1 MAQRESRKSRDIMD
15 NLRAEGWFCF
25 KVHGGALMMSGLPD
39 IIVCA
44 EGFFIGL
51 ETKHNETREGTSVT
65 QDRRRDQIRAA
76 GGVYQVA
83 TTPEEAVQVVRDVL
97 RRLKS

>member
-1 MAQRESRKSRDIMD
+1 
-15 NLRAEGWFCF
+15 
-25 KVHGGALMMSGLPD
+25 MMSGLPD

-51 ETKHNETREGTSVT
+51 ETKHDETREGTSVT
-65 QDRRRDQIRAA
+65 QDLRRDQIRAA
-76 GGVYQVA
+76 GGIYQVA

-97 RRLKS
+97 RRLRL